1 MRPPGSTVLTASAGM
16 SGSFVASI
24 TASNPVGSCGIS
36 LLVFFIPIFFAR
48 AIVCSFRPI
57 K

>member
-1 MRPPGSTVLTASAGM
+1 MRPPGSTVLTANAGI

-24 TASNPVGSCGIS
+24 TASKPVGNCGIS
-36 LLVFFIPIFFAR
+36 LLVFLIPIFLAS
-48 AIVCSFRPI
+48 AIVCSLRPT